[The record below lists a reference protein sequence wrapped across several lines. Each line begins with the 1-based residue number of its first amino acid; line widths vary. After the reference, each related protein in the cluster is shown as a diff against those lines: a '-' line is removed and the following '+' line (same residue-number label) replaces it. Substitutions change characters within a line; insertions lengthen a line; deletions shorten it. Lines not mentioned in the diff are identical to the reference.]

1 MQILLA
7 FLANVHF
14 LLYLC
19 TPIINWG
26 SIGMSH
32 RITYISRRFYLCIV
46 ILCSI
51 FCMQV
56 TAQNVQNVK
65 TIMRAWQLDPWTGIA
80 DTLSTVDTSYMHLPM
95 RDVLNDYSIS
105 NITNA
110 NLISP
115 TQSRIYFDRKR
126 KADFIFADAYA
137 PYIIAPQ
144 DVKYYHTTTPY
155 SSVGYKKGFVTDMD
169 QNDISFMF
177 TGNVSRRVNLGM
189 SIDYLNAYGRFASQE
204 GKTVFGSLFG
214 SYNGDHYSLQAT
226 FTWNTLSNFENGGL
240 SNSNDLQGNLKP
252 QDMPVKMQG
261 MSALRYL
268 SGYLNHYYSI
278 CVERERKV
286 NYRERNEEGKWVKKD
301 SIKIEYVPVTTFRHI
316 FETVDATK
324 RYVEKQANQGFY
336 PNIYR
341 NTKATNDSAACLTI
355 RNTLSVTFEEEFNTW
370 LKFGATVYAMHEIQR
385 HISPIGQALSLPL
398 TGETPFGNSTM
409 PFPCTTF
416 HSVPDTLYGQRW
428 SNNTYVGA
436 ALYKNQ
442 GKHIHYGFD
451 GNICLLGQKLGEFQ
465 VNGHLDAGFRIGK
478 DSLTLAAN
486 AYIKNETPDYYL
498 QHYRSNHYRW
508 DNDFKK
514 TFRLY
519 VGGEVAYPTKW
530 VQPKLNVSF
539 ENLTNHIYFDNNGL
553 PQQSGENIQI
563 LAADLQLNITT
574 PWVNMENSIIYQL
587 SSSAYLPLPALT
599 TYNNL
604 YYHDTWVK
612 ALDVQ
617 IGVDMRFFTKYYAPV
632 LNPALGQFCVQDKEQ
647 VGNYP
652 VMNVYANFY
661 VKHIRLKLFAQYQHF
676 NASFMNQ
683 QYYAMPD
690 YPMAPDMFRAGLS
703 WHFYK

>member
-1 MQILLA
+1 
-7 FLANVHF
+7 
-14 LLYLC
+14 
-19 TPIINWG
+19 
-26 SIGMSH
+26 
-32 RITYISRRFYLCIV
+32 
-46 ILCSI
+46 
-51 FCMQV
+51 
-56 TAQNVQNVK
+56 
-65 TIMRAWQLDPWTGIA
+65 MRAWQLDSWTGIA
-80 DTLSTVDTSYMHLPM
+80 DTVAIVDTSHMHLPM
-95 RDVLNDYSIS
+95 RDVLNNYSIS
-105 NITNA
+105 NLTNA

-137 PYIIAPQ
+137 PYIIAPK
-144 DVKYYHTTTPY
+144 DVKFYHTTTPY

-169 QNDISFMF
+169 QNDINFMF
-177 TGNVSRRVNLGM
+177 TGNVTRRTNLGM
-189 SIDYLNAYGRFASQE
+189 SIDYLNSYGRFASQE

-214 SYNGDHYSLQAT
+214 SYNGDHYSLQAA
-226 FTWNTLSNFENGGL
+226 FMWNTLSNFENGGL
-240 SNSNDLQGNLKP
+240 KNSNDLQGNLKP

-261 MSALRYL
+261 MSAFRYL

-286 NYRERNEEGKWVKKD
+286 TYRERDEEGKWVKKD
-301 SIKIEYVPVTTFRHI
+301 SIKIEYVPVTTFRHV

-341 NTKATNDSAACLTI
+341 NPTATNDSAACLTI
-355 RNTLSVTFEEEFNTW
+355 KNTLSVTFEEEFNTW
-370 LKFGATVYAMHEIQR
+370 LKFGATVYAMNEVQR
-385 HISPIGQALSLPL
+385 HIAPIGQVVEMPEL
-398 TGETPFGNSTM
+398 GNSLFGYPDSLFIPNTVYA
-409 PFPCTTF
+409 T
-416 HSVPDTLYGQRW
+416 PDTLYGQRW
-428 SNNTYVGA
+428 TNNTYIGA

-442 GKHIHYGFD
+442 GKYIHYGFD
-451 GNICLLGQKLGEFQ
+451 GNICLLGYKLGEFQ
-465 VNGHLDAGFRIGK
+465 VNGHLDAGFRLGK
-478 DSLTLAAN
+478 DSMTLAAK

-498 QHYRSNHYRW
+498 QHYRSNHYQW

-514 TFRLY
+514 TYRFY
-519 VGGEVAYPTKW
+519 VSGEIAYPTQW
-530 VQPKLNVSF
+530 VKPKLNVSF
-539 ENLTNHIYFDNNGL
+539 ENISQYIYFDTDGL
-553 PQQSGENIQI
+553 PKQMDGSIQV

-574 PWVNMENSIIYQL
+574 PWVNLDNSVVYQH
-587 SSSAYLPLPALT
+587 SSSVALPLPTLSL
-599 TYNNL
+599 YNNL
-604 YYHDTWVK
+604 YYHGTWVK

-676 NASFMNQ
+676 NASFMNK
-683 QYYAMPD
+683 QYYGMPN
-690 YPMAPDMFRAGLS
+690 YPMAPDMFRAGLA